1 MTEQAK
7 VERFLRLIQL
17 MSGPRDYRIAELCST
32 LEMSRRTFYRY
43 VETFKDA
50 GFVVEKKD
58 SGVFKIAQ
66 MSPHCSNLENLIY
79 FSKEEAYL
87 VNSLIEH
94 LDQTNSLKAGLHRKL
109 SSIYDSTSV
118 RNFVDNQSNALN
130 IDNLSKAIRYKKK
143 TILRNYESGHS
154 RQVRDRLVEP
164 FSFTSNFIGVWAF
177 DLEDDRNKVFKVSR
191 IGETVLLNDPWTAE
205 DRHYE
210 EPSDVFGMS
219 GEPIETIILR
229 MSGLAKNLL
238 IEEHPLAEKDIRQD
252 DGFWILETGMA
263 KVQGAGRFVLGLCEE
278 VEILKGE
285 KLKEYISSVAAQ
297 HIIPKFTQSK

>member
-177 DLEDDRNKVFKVSR
+177 DLEDGRNKVFKVSR
-191 IGETVLLNDPWTAE
+191 IGETVLLNDPWAAE